1 MIKARFIIE
10 AQVGTPE
17 GTDHKKLTKKVELS
31 LKKHIEEVKQ
41 IEGLK
46 VTDEHWEK
54 TENIEGVLSALVDI
68 GVETKTFEKFF
79 SSILRAAPTA
89 VVMEDPAKIEVKL
102 GEMQNVVNDFV
113 QLFHL
118 FAQANAQMAMHTANL
133 KQETDSLKQKA
144 GEHTIVVGDEQD

>member
-10 AQVGTPE
+10 AQIGTPKGE
-17 GTDHKKLTKKVELS
+17 DHKKLIKKVELG

-41 IEGLK
+41 IKGLT
-46 VTDEHWEK
+46 VYDEHWEK
-54 TENIEGVLSALVDI
+54 TEDIEGVLSALVDI
-68 GVETKTFEKFF
+68 GIETKTFEKFF

-89 VVMEDPAKIEVKL
+89 VVMEEPKTIEVKM

-118 FAQANAQMAMHTANL
+118 FAQANANMMMKSANL
-133 KQETDSLKQKA
+133 QKKA
-144 GEHTIVVGDEQD
+144 NENTIVVGDED